1 MLSEK
6 NLCRA
11 FLKRGLVALIALTGI
26 SACEEAPSPPKAVSS
41 TPVTLYNVQH
51 SDETIAKFPGQ
62 VEASEYSN
70 LSFRIGGKLQELNVK
85 AGEEVQENQLIARL
99 DDRDARAQ
107 LATAQSQFDVSS
119 AMFERMEASVEKG
132 AVSRSTFDEAKAN
145 FLAAKA
151 SLTNAQDQL
160 SYTELRAPFAGLIAS
175 VPVEN
180 YQVIVPQQTI
190 AELHMP
196 GAIDVTFQLPEQKM
210 RMIDRSRARENRSSE
225 IAWVTFSGV
234 PEKRYAAM
242 YKDHE
247 STTRQ
252 GELSYEV
259 TITLPEPDDINVLA
273 GMSATVLLDMSK
285 LIESDAK
292 LWLVPFGAVVTD
304 NNDPNKAIVWRFK
317 PNSQSAENGYNNS
330 KKGTVEAV
338 EVMITRGISNGLLV
352 EGPLNDDD
360 RIVAAG
366 AHLVKEGQAV
376 TEWTKEGGL

>member
-1 MLSEK
+1 MPLFKGSFP
-6 NLCRA
+6 NTVTSI
-11 FLKRGLVALIALTGI
+11 GLAIVALCGL
-26 SACEEAPSPPKAVSS
+26 SACEDAPAPPKAVSS
-41 TPVTLYNVQH
+41 TPVTLYKVQH

-62 VEASEYSN
+62 VEAAEYSN
-70 LSFRIGGKLQELNVK
+70 LSFRVGGKLQELLVK
-85 AGEEVQENQLIARL
+85 AGEEVTENQLIARL
-99 DDRDARAQ
+99 DDRDAKAQ
-107 LATAQSQFDVSS
+107 LANAQSQFDVTS
-119 AMFERMEASVEKG
+119 AMFKRMEASVEKG

-145 FLAAKA
+145 FLSAKA
-151 SLTNAQDQL
+151 SLTNAEDQL

-180 YQVIVPQQTI
+180 YQVVVPQQTI

-210 RMIDRSRARENRSSE
+210 RMIDRSRAKANRSSE
-225 IAWVTFSGV
+225 IAWVTFSGM
-234 PEKRYAAM
+234 PEKRYGAM

-259 TITLPEPDDINVLA
+259 TLTLPEPDDINVLA

-304 NNDPNKAIVWRFK
+304 NAEPDKAIVWRFK
-317 PNSQSAENGYNNS
+317 PEGDNSQ
-330 KKGTVEAV
+330 KGTVEPV

-366 AHLVKEGQAV
+366 AHLVKDGQQV

>member
-1 MLSEK
+1 MFFLKGIRSQ
-6 NLCRA
+6 RA
-11 FLKRGLVALIALTGI
+11 FVVISVTALFGL
-26 SACEEAPSPPKAVSS
+26 SACSDAPAPPKTLDS
-41 TPVTLYNVQH
+41 TPVTLYQVQH

-62 VEASEYSN
+62 VEAAEYSN
-70 LSFRIGGKLQELNVK
+70 LSFRVGGKLQELLVK
-85 AGEEVQENQLIARL
+85 AGEEVSENQLIARL
-99 DDRDARAQ
+99 DDRDAKAQ
-107 LATAQSQFDVSS
+107 LANAQSQFDVMS
-119 AMFERMEASVEKG
+119 AMFERMQTSVEKG
-132 AVSRSTFDEAKAN
+132 AVSRSAFDEAKAN
-145 FLAAKA
+145 FLSAKA

-180 YQVIVPQQTI
+180 YQVVVPQQTI
-190 AELHMP
+190 AELHLP

-210 RMIDRSRARENRSSE
+210 RMIDRSRARANRSSD
-225 IAWVTFSGV
+225 IAWVTFSGM
-234 PEKRYAAM
+234 PEKRYSAM

-252 GELSYEV
+252 GELSYDV
-259 TITLPEPDDINVLA
+259 TITLPDPNDINVLA

-304 NNDPNKAIVWRFK
+304 NAEPDKAIVWRFK
-317 PNSQSAENGYNNS
+317 PSQDNSNTGV
-330 KKGTVEAV
+330 VEPV
-338 EVMITRGISNGLLV
+338 EVLITRGISSGLLV
-352 EGPLNDDD
+352 EGPLNDND

-366 AHLVKEGQAV
+366 AHLVKNGQRV

>member
-6 NLCRA
+6 SLFHSLALRTVMVLTA
-11 FLKRGLVALIALTGI
+11 LAGL
-26 SACEEAPSPPKAVSS
+26 SACEEAPTPPKSVSS
-41 TPVTLYNVQH
+41 TPVTLYKVQH

-62 VEASEYSN
+62 VEAAEYSN
-70 LSFRIGGKLQELNVK
+70 LSFRIGGKLQELKVK
-85 AGEEVQENQLIARL
+85 AGEEVKENQLIARL
-99 DDRDARAQ
+99 DDRDAKAQ

-210 RMIDRSRARENRSSE
+210 RMIDRSRARENRTSE
-225 IAWVTFSGV
+225 MAWVSFSGM
-234 PEKRYAAM
+234 PDKRYAAM

-285 LIESDAK
+285 LIESNAK

-304 NNDPNKAIVWRFK
+304 NADPDKAIVWRFK
-317 PNSQSAENGYNNS
+317 PSDSDAT
-330 KKGTVEAV
+330 KGTVEAV

-360 RIVAAG
+360 KIVAAG

>member
-1 MLSEK
+1 MSTERSLFH
-6 NLCRA
+6 RA
-11 FLKRGLVALIALTGI
+11 ILRAVITFVALIGV
-26 SACEEAPSPPKAVSS
+26 SACEDAPTPPKTVPYA
-41 TPVTLYNVQH
+41 PVTLYNVQH

-85 AGEEVQENQLIARL
+85 AGEEVKENQLIARL
-99 DDRDARAQ
+99 DDRDAKAQ

-151 SLTNAQDQL
+151 SLTTAQDQL

-196 GAIDVTFQLPEQKM
+196 GAIDVSFQLPEQKM
-210 RMIDRSRARENRSSE
+210 RMIDRSRARKNRSSE
-225 IAWVTFSGV
+225 MAWVTFSGM
-234 PEKRYAAM
+234 PEKRYGAM

-247 STTRQ
+247 SSTRQ

-259 TITLPEPDDINVLA
+259 TVTLPEPDDINVLS

-285 LIESDAK
+285 LIESDTK

-304 NNDPNKAIVWRFK
+304 NAQPEKAIVWRFK
-317 PNSQSAENGYNNS
+317 PSADDAQ
-330 KKGTVEAV
+330 KGSVEAV
-338 EVMITRGISNGLLV
+338 EVTITRGISNGLLV
-352 EGPLNDDD
+352 EGPLKDDD
-360 RIVAAG
+360 KIVAAG
-366 AHLVKEGQAV
+366 AHLVKEGQSV
-376 TEWTKEGGL
+376 SEWTKEGGL

>member
-1 MLSEK
+1 MF
-6 NLCRA
+6 
-11 FLKRGLVALIALTGI
+11 FLKGIRKNNAMVVSVVALLGL
-26 SACEEAPSPPKAVSS
+26 SGCEDKPDAPKTVDY
-41 TPVTLYNVQH
+41 TPVTLYEVQH

-62 VEASEYSN
+62 VEAAEYSN
-70 LSFRIGGKLQELNVK
+70 LSFRMGGKLQELLVK
-85 AGEEVQENQLIARL
+85 AGEEVSENQLIARL
-99 DDRDARAQ
+99 DDRDAKAQ
-107 LATAQSQFDVSS
+107 LANAQSQFDVTS
-119 AMFERMEASVEKG
+119 AMFERMQASVEKG
-132 AVSRSTFDEAKAN
+132 AVSRSAFDEAKAN
-145 FLAAKA
+145 FLSAKA

-190 AELHMP
+190 AELHLP

-210 RMIDRSRARENRSSE
+210 RMIDRSRARENRSSD
-225 IAWVTFSGV
+225 IAWVTFSGM
-234 PEKRYAAM
+234 PEKRYSAM

-252 GELSYEV
+252 GELSYDV
-259 TITLPEPDDINVLA
+259 TITLPDPSDVNILA

-304 NNDPNKAIVWRFK
+304 NAEPNKAIVWRFK
-317 PNSQSAENGYNNS
+317 ADTNDN
-330 KKGTVEAV
+330 KKGTVEPVNVFIA
-338 EVMITRGISNGLLV
+338 RGISNGLLV
-352 EGPLNDDD
+352 EGPLSDDD

-366 AHLVKEGQAV
+366 AHLVKEGQRV